1 MSDEEILDAIRGVR
15 NNLATVDFTAV
26 PSMVLCKSEDSQAV
40 LKIVEDISYVQ
51 IPRKLAKTILGI
63 LESEYEGTEMFQ
75 DEINELK
82 GLLESECSHEWEDW
96 SVAPARHKGELA
108 KWRHCKKCDKFD
120 FRLEHKYE

>member
-1 MSDEEILDAIRGVR
+1 MTDEEILDAIRGVR

-82 GLLESECSHEWEDW
+82 GLL
-96 SVAPARHKGELA
+96 
-108 KWRHCKKCDKFD
+108 
-120 FRLEHKYE
+120 